1 MFSEGEQ
8 CSGERTTLIWPDSS
22 DWTDRGM
29 RWYTQEKPGMSY
41 FEECGY
47 LRLAGR
53 QQTILFLEDFIH
65 TVKEISV
72 SPGNPG
78 NRDGSAQLRN
88 ISPLFTFNY
97 SVASKKEFPFQPRM
111 GRFFLVLLHCNQYHI
126 YAEMSPGP
134 LECCSFTL
142 IRSDEQHWEIFDR
155 HRANACFGFDMQ
167 LLEHR

>member
-1 MFSEGEQ
+1 
-8 CSGERTTLIWPDSS
+8 
-22 DWTDRGM
+22 
-29 RWYTQEKPGMSY
+29 MSY

-111 GRFFLVLLHCNQYHI
+111 GRFFSWFCFTVISII
-126 YAEMSPGP
+126 YMLKCHLDLWSAA
-134 LECCSFTL
+134 
-142 IRSDEQHWEIFDR
+142 RSH
-155 HRANACFGFDMQ
+155 
-167 LLEHR
+167 

>member
-1 MFSEGEQ
+1 MQ
-8 CSGERTTLIWPDSS
+8 
-22 DWTDRGM
+22 
-29 RWYTQEKPGMSY
+29 Y

-65 TVKEISV
+65 AVKEISV

-78 NRDGSAQLRN
+78 NRDGSVQLRN

-97 SVASKKEFPFQPRM
+97 TMWLQKRVSLPAENGTF
-111 GRFFLVLLHCNQYHI
+111 FFLVLLHCNQYHI
-126 YAEMSPGP
+126 YAEMSPGL

-142 IRSDEQHWEIFDR
+142 IR
-155 HRANACFGFDMQ
+155 
-167 LLEHR
+167 